1 MINHNIEVIALL
13 SGAALGDLDWLNLV
27 VFGDSRGLGGQG
39 GGGGGCPQS
48 PEVCAAGEPDD
59 FKVKNYLEY
68 GLELPTKQQI
78 QKIYIKMFGS
88 NATIFPNFVS
98 YSRQYKKVLL

>member
-39 GGGGGCPQS
+39 GG
-48 PEVCAAGEPDD
+48 AAPSRRRFALQE
-59 FKVKNYLEY
+59 N
-68 GLELPTKQQI
+68 Q
-78 QKIYIKMFGS
+78 
-88 NATIFPNFVS
+88 TIFK
-98 YSRQYKKVLL
+98 SRIT